1 MFCRSI
7 SHNPRSCF
15 ALFVIAIDV
24 RTQKFSWVV
33 LLVLVRWLG
42 LLGNVKYH
50 NGVNVMVVMM
60 MMIVMTLVLMLV
72 LVLVILL
79 MTAFMPM
86 LPVTYLNPH
95 ILILQKL

>member
-15 ALFVIAIDV
+15 ALFVILIDV

-50 NGVNVMVVMM
+50 NGIGVDVGVGVGDSADDGLHADVAGDIPKPAYLDPAKVVRFYRMSCCL
-60 MMIVMTLVLMLV
+60 TQ
-72 LVLVILL
+72 
-79 MTAFMPM
+79 PC
-86 LPVTYLNPH
+86 
-95 ILILQKL
+95 